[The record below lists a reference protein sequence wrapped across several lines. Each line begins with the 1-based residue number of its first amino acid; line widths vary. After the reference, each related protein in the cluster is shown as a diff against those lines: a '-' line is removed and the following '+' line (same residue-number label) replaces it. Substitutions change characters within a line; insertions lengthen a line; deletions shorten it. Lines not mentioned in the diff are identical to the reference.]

1 MTQVK
6 CHDSFSTNTLTL
18 PPQASPTSQARSC
31 VTPKS
36 SSCGTPESIV
46 FIAASATAP
55 SIQPPDTDPAI
66 LPDLVTAIWLP
77 AGRGELP
84 QVSVTVATAT
94 CSPAARQVAAVERT
108 SSVSDMI
115 GSLAWRG
122 SREKINQPA
131 QAVQA
136 MH

>member
-1 MTQVK
+1 
-6 CHDSFSTNTLTL
+6 
-18 PPQASPTSQARSC
+18 ARSL

-36 SSCGTPESIV
+36 SSCGEPLSIV

-55 SIQPPDTDPAI
+55 SMQPPDTDPAI

-94 CSPAARQVAAVERT
+94 CSPAARQVAAVLST
-108 SSVSDMI
+108 SSASVVLMT
-115 GSLAWRG
+115 GSPSWVRVVTEDRPDCAGWPDYAAGETRPHAAA
-122 SREKINQPA
+122 S
-131 QAVQA
+131 
-136 MH
+136 

>member
-1 MTQVK
+1 MHFHRLSRQLL
-6 CHDSFSTNTLTL
+6 HEHLHLAAAGQPDL
-18 PPQASPTSQARSC
+18 PGALV

-36 SSCGTPESIV
+36 SSCGVPVSIV

-55 SIQPPDTDPAI
+55 SMQPPDTDPAI

-94 CSPAARQVAAVERT
+94 CSPAARQ
-108 SSVSDMI
+108 S
-115 GSLAWRG
+115 GG
-122 SREKINQPA
+122 GA
-131 QAVQA
+131 QHVLGFCECS
-136 MH
+136 